1 MTRYNDN
8 VNLSDH
14 GASASTA
21 AGAGLKAEKP
31 ARSFIAQKASDQ
43 TKLDKRRSVVL
54 AMLSPN
60 GRKQVEVLKQIQ
72 SQRDEVE
79 KKYYE
84 ERSALE
90 AKYEKLYEPCYS
102 KRCEIVNGIVKV
114 EDGDV
119 TKEEG
124 DNATEE
130 KGVPNFWL
138 TAMKFNE
145 GLAKEISKRD
155 EGALKYLQ
163 DIKWCR
169 IDDPKGFKLEF
180 LFDPNPYFKNSVLT
194 KTYPVSDDFVAI
206 PEKAIGTPIEWYP
219 GKCLSQE
226 LVEKEYRPRIKYMKT
241 EDCESFFNFFKA
253 PEEPR
258 DDFDYYGYDM
268 DEGYRYGVED
278 DFTICSIFHDEIIPR
293 AISWFMGEAI
303 SDSDDERDPNARYDD
318 IIEEVDDRK
327 KKRQKIIW

>member
-1 MTRYNDN
+1 MTGYNDN

-43 TKLDKRRSVVL
+43 T
-54 AMLSPN
+54 
-60 GRKQVEVLKQIQ
+60 

-226 LVEKEYRPRIKYMKT
+226 LVEKEYRPRIKYMKA